1 MLLFYDAKI
10 LESVYCEGVKPELIC
25 MLLLRMCSHESCSC
39 VYRVPGNETVINQLI
54 AEMNK
59 GNFDPGSVTDE
70 WIDIHIATTLLKRF
84 LKQLPDSLIP
94 QCKYQDFIIAG
105 RAPNQEGMVTR
116 LKELIGQL
124 PPANFH
130 TLQRI
135 SDNLAT
141 IMKHSEINKVS
152 FLNHLSLPLYINYC
166 YYVY

>member
-1 MLLFYDAKI
+1 M
-10 LESVYCEGVKPELIC
+10 
-25 MLLLRMCSHESCSC
+25 
-39 VYRVPGNETVINQLI
+39 PGNEAVINQLI
-54 AEMNK
+54 AEINK

-141 IMKHSEINKVS
+141 IMEHSEINKVS
-152 FLNHLSLPLYINYC
+152 F
-166 YYVY
+166 

>member
-1 MLLFYDAKI
+1 
-10 LESVYCEGVKPELIC
+10 
-25 MLLLRMCSHESCSC
+25 MCSHESYSC
-39 VYRVPGNETVINQLI
+39 VYRVPGNEAVINQLI
-54 AEMNK
+54 AEINK

-141 IMKHSEINKVS
+141 IMEHSEINKVS
-152 FLNHLSLPLYINYC
+152 F
-166 YYVY
+166 